1 MLGLKLDIHL
11 EELKKSASEDL
22 FIQIELYE
30 KCQLEDEQEAFSKNG
45 FDMNNPLDVFNAVC
59 LKNQSFK
66 NVNQKFLELLQFVYQ
81 MSEFHG
87 ENNNSNNKAA
97 SQMETLF
104 AILSDTARDLMLKN
118 QQKHMIKLHSDAHTQ
133 TDDLGGPKLKSVI
146 YNVQQSDFSKL
157 KLNPV
162 NLASRD
168 GPKKVFPT
176 ISKVI

>member
-1 MLGLKLDIHL
+1 L

-45 FDMNNPLDVFNAVC
+45 LDMNNPLDVFNAVC
-59 LKNQSFK
+59 LKNQNFK

-87 ENNNSNNKAA
+87 ENNNYNNNNNNNTNAS

-104 AILSDTARDLMLKN
+104 AILSETARDLMLKT
-118 QQKHMIKLHSDAHTQ
+118 QQKYMIKLHSDAHTQ
-133 TDDLGGPKLKSVI
+133 TDELGGPKLKSVI
-146 YNVQQSDFSKL
+146 NNVQQSDFSKL